1 MVECGSFFTLT
12 KEKASDLYDAV
23 TKLKSVR
30 ISQKGRSTEAKQS
43 TSSNGRA
50 TPQPVSERLLVIG
63 TSFYIAVAFLEKR
76 CFAAASFGNQE
87 NCSQVY

>member
-12 KEKASDLYDAV
+12 KEKASDLNDAV

-63 TSFYIAVAFLEKR
+63 TSFYSVVAFLERKVLCSR
-76 CFAAASFGNQE
+76 FFRNQ
-87 NCSQVY
+87 